1 MEPSEAAEPSGLRFA
16 AVLLDFDGV
25 LNLWD
30 PDGMSALDR
39 ARGLP
44 EGTLA
49 RAAFE
54 AELLEAAVTG
64 RLTDEEW
71 RARVALALTPTCGSA
86 DRARA
91 LVAAWSGLSGRIDT
105 ELLDLVAAL
114 RAAGVPVALV
124 SNATTRLE
132 SYLEAKGLAASFDA
146 VLNTSRLGIA
156 KPDPRV
162 YAEAARLVAT
172 PPDRCLFVDDT
183 RANVTAAREA
193 GLTGHHYRGVPEL
206 RSLVAPLLG

>member
-1 MEPSEAAEPSGLRFA
+1 MGPPPFA
-16 AVLLDFDGV
+16 AVLVDFDGV

-49 RAAFE
+49 GAAFE
-54 AELLEAAVTG
+54 DGLLEAAVTG

-71 RARVALALTPTCGSA
+71 RAQVAVALTATCGSA

-91 LVAAWSGLSGRIDT
+91 LVGEWSALSGRIDA
-105 ELLDLVAAL
+105 ELLDLLGAL
-114 RAAGVPVALV
+114 RVRVPVVLV

-132 SYLEAKGLAASFDA
+132 SYLAAKGLADAFDA
-146 VLNTSRLGIA
+146 VFNTSRFGIA

-162 YAEAARLVAT
+162 FAEAARLVGV
-172 PPDRCLFVDDT
+172 PVERCLFVDDT
-183 RANVTAAREA
+183 RANVSAATEA
-193 GLTGHHYRGVPEL
+193 GLTGHHYRGAAEL
-206 RSLVAPLLG
+206 RALVGPLLG